1 MEHEPWCRVTI
12 VDRGG
17 TPVFSAP
24 LSGRGHPDVV
34 VVDGLARLQLHVR
47 RGGGDLV
54 LHDVSRP
61 LAELLAL
68 AGLGVEVGG
77 QAEDGEDA
85 LGVEEGVEPRD
96 PAP

>member
-12 VDRGG
+12 VSPGG
-17 TPVFSAP
+17 TALFTAP
-24 LSGRGHPDVV
+24 LWGRGLPDLV

-47 RGGGDLV
+47 RGGGRLV
-54 LHDVSRP
+54 LHDVSPP
-61 LAELLAL
+61 LADLLTL

-85 LGVEEGVEPRD
+85 LGVEEGVVRRD